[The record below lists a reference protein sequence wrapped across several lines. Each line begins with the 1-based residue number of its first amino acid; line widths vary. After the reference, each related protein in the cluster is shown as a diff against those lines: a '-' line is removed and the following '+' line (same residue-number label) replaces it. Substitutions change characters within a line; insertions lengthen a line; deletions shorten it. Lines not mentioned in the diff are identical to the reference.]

1 MVLLHKHKTWRR
13 IEGTVEIL
21 EAAISKK
28 KSHGNSPKKELL
40 KRHAEYFES
49 AKKQAW
55 DRFDLDP
62 LPIGIPEEHEPPQ
75 THSFEWENMPVSL
88 KVEQKEVSK
97 DSCKKG

>member
-1 MVLLHKHKTWRR
+1 MAENRR
-13 IEGTVEIL
+13 NRRD
-21 EAAISKK
+21 SRSRNKQK

-62 LPIGIPEEHEPPQ
+62 LPIGIPEEPAKLHGYGTIIGTGNAIMEWPVR
-75 THSFEWENMPVSL
+75 EWEAQV
-88 KVEQKEVSK
+88 
-97 DSCKKG
+97 